1 MPVSSLPP
9 PAKRRKTKSN
19 ENAIKDLELQII
31 AALANNASLN
41 CLSDLL
47 DIAQNVSGAKDTSK
61 TVYSLY
67 RVFVIIISSNKL
79 ALGGGDAAKIVRKWV
94 WERLDAY
101 VNLLLGL
108 LQDEEATLRISALEI
123 LFSLLKHLSTS
134 LTKSSPDN
142 QPHFH
147 FSHFKHIAQAL
158 LLCPP
163 STRHGSTAS
172 FAGKTAPDV
181 REHFVGTWFTVHDD
195 IRWCFLREA
204 TYAPRLVIWNILVIH
219 NPLLAFILSKYSSTD
234 HPNLLGNLLS
244 IMEKLTTFPTDPS
257 ELNAWWVEELGKKPP
272 KPKNGKADE
281 IDGEDEELRDVGD
294 EDEHND
300 WKKFFDEE
308 PNAKHIKKV
317 DGVQGRTH
325 QLTFHQSLHSLQA
338 HRAMFT
344 RTWLTFLPHLST
356 SSNRVFTTRALNIM
370 HRGVLPHLTRPILVM
385 DWISACVDFGGT
397 VGLLALN
404 ALFTLIKDYNL
415 GVVTCRL
422 QHLFD
427 LSSSEIT
434 LLLLPLPESMS
445 NTDLVSS
452 HLPASLLASFI
463 KRLSRLSLSAPPAAI
478 IMIIPLTYNLLKRH
492 PALMRMIHRM
502 QDVDG
507 AFVGKSRLASWHNLL
522 TSYIDPFLADEANPN
537 ITNAIDSSLWE
548 LYSHKQHYDSA
559 VSTLARILEEAFT
572 KPGYSME
579 DFLDHTYGTLI
590 EGETKH
596 HIKKE
601 PALAMELVK
610 NPFPLAS
617 DEDVRNVVESGLDAM
632 SELWVFG

>member
-1 MPVSSLPP
+1 MPASSLPP
-9 PAKRRKTKSN
+9 PTKRQKTRSN
-19 ENAIKDLELQII
+19 ETITKDLERQIT
-31 AALANNASLN
+31 AAVADNASLN
-41 CLSDLL
+41 PLSDLL
-47 DIAQNVSGAKDTSK
+47 VIALNASDARDMSK
-61 TVYSLY
+61 AIYSLY
-67 RVFVIIISSNKL
+67 RVFVVIVSSNKL
-79 ALGGGDAAKIVRKWV
+79 APGGSDAAKVVRKWV
-94 WERLDAY
+94 WERLDTY

-108 LQDEEATLRISALEI
+108 LQDEEATLRKSTLEI

-134 LTKSSPDN
+134 LTKSNPDN
-142 QPHFH
+142 QPQFH

-158 LLCPP
+158 LLCPL
-163 STRHGSTAS
+163 SIRHGSTAS

-181 REHFVGTWFTVHDD
+181 REHFVDTWFTVHDD

-204 TYAPRLVIWNILVIH
+204 T
-219 NPLLAFILSKYSSTD
+219 FILSKYSSAD

-272 KPKNGKADE
+272 KPRNGKADE
-281 IDGEDEELRDVGD
+281 VDGEDEELRDVEN
-294 EDEHND
+294 EDEQDD
-300 WKKFFDEE
+300 WKKFFDDE
-308 PNAKHIKKV
+308 PNAKNMKKV
-317 DGVQGRTH
+317 MGVQGRTH

-338 HRAMFT
+338 HRAVFT
-344 RTWLTFLPHLST
+344 RTWLTFLPHLSSIST
-356 SSNRVFTTRALNIM
+356 SANRVLTTRALNIM

-415 GVVTCRL
+415 DYPLFYTRL
-422 QHLFD
+422 YAFLDRDILHLKHRARFFRLTELF
-427 LSSSEIT
+427 LSST
-434 LLLLPLPESMS
+434 
-445 NTDLVSS
+445 
-452 HLPASLLASFI
+452 HLPASLLASFV
-463 KRLSRLSLSAPPAAI
+463 KRLSRLSLAAPPAAI

-492 PALMRMIHRM
+492 PALMGMIHRT
-502 QDVDG
+502 QDPDG
-507 AFVGKSRLASWHNLL
+507 PF
-522 TSYIDPFLADEANPN
+522 IDPFLPDEANPN

-548 LYSHKQHYDSA
+548 LYTHKQHYDSA
-559 VSTLARILEEAFT
+559 VSTMARIFEEAFT

-590 EGETKH
+590 EAETKRRM
-596 HIKKE
+596 KKE

-617 DEDVRNVVESGLDAM
+617 DEDVDVAVQDGL